1 MKEEGRDKGG
11 ISSILAPESRLR
23 VVISGASSGLGL
35 ALARHYLERGAIVAA
50 FARRSELLHVLA
62 SEFPGQVHCYA
73 LDVRDGA
80 AVQRAALDFISAVGV
95 PEVVIANAGV
105 SVGTLT
111 EYAEDVDAFQQVMDI
126 NVLGMVK
133 TFQPF
138 VAAMRDAAGCQASP
152 QSSGETTSHSTKL
165 ANNASQVAG
174 YPAGGRG
181 GKREKHFTLVGIASV
196 AGLRGLPGAGAYSAS
211 KAAAITYLESLRVE
225 LHGSGVKVVT
235 LCPGYIR
242 TAMTEI
248 NPYPMPFILD
258 VDEAARRMVRII
270 ARQTSYAVIPWQMGL
285 VGVLLRSLPRWLYDR
300 LFFRAPHKPRGLL

>member
-1 MKEEGRDKGG
+1 MK
-11 ISSILAPESRLR
+11 I
-23 VVISGASSGLGL
+23 VISGASSGLGL

-50 FARRSELLHVLA
+50 FARRSELLHALA
-62 SEFPGQVHCYA
+62 TEFPGQVHCYA

-80 AVQRAALDFISAVGV
+80 AVQRAALDFINGVGV
-95 PEVVIANAGV
+95 PDVVIANAGV

-138 VAAMRDAAGCQASP
+138 VAAMRDAAGCRTPSP
-152 QSSGETTSHSTKL
+152 HSS
-165 ANNASQVAG
+165 
-174 YPAGGRG
+174 PACGRG
-181 GKREKHFTLVGIASV
+181 GKRGKHFTLVGVASV

-211 KAAAITYLESLRVE
+211 KAAAISYLESLRVE

-248 NPYPMPFILD
+248 NPYAMPFILD
-258 VDEAARRMVRII
+258 ADEAARRMVRII

-285 VGVLLRSLPRWLYDR
+285 VGVLLKSLPRWLYDR
-300 LFFRAPHKPRGLL
+300 LFARAPHKPRGLL